1 MQTVFN
7 GQQEGERIFHT
18 VKPHWLY
25 RWSGIFWAVIFGI
38 IVTSVVMFIRFRLYP
53 ESESNILFSAITGFI
68 AALLMGWWNEIVY
81 EKSRAYITD
90 RRIVRIEAKFPCF
103 ETKRSFFW
111 NEVAKVKS
119 FPPNL
124 FFRFLKIGTLEVQ
137 PTVPNISDIRLKW
150 TYYFEDL
157 ANYLDKI
164 LFLHKSKPDE
174 LLDLNTFVEKPKGM
188 RF

>member
-1 MQTVFN
+1 MITEFN

-18 VKPHWLY
+18 VKPHFFYQWV
-25 RWSGIFWAVIFGI
+25 GFIWAGFFGLL
-38 IVTSVVMFIRFRLYP
+38 VCAAALFFRLRLYP
-53 ESESNILFSAITGFI
+53 DSESNLIFSTIAGII
-68 AALLMGWWNEIVY
+68 AALLMLWWQKIVY

-119 FPPNL
+119 YPPNL
-124 FFRFLKIGTLEVQ
+124 LFRFLKIGTLEIQ
-137 PTVPNISDIRLKW
+137 PTVPNISEIRLPW

-164 LFLHKSKPDE
+164 LFLHKSKPEE